1 MYFYPGVISISRGV
15 AVETE
20 AAKWCSGS
28 LRGEL
33 LAQVWMEV
41 KSTTS
46 YGDKRKARVGYPPG
60 SRNARFFQSH
70 LAEPRSVDFPPEI
83 NRETI
88 WLGFLARS
96 SFGAE
101 APQNKAKLLENQDTE
116 SFLKSRLR
124 PTGLKT
130 GHKRRFPV

>member
-1 MYFYPGVISISRGV
+1 MRRPF
-15 AVETE
+15 A
-20 AAKWCSGS
+20 
-28 LRGEL
+28 LR
-33 LAQVWMEV
+33 
-41 KSTTS
+41 
-46 YGDKRKARVGYPPG
+46 DKRKARVGYPPG

-83 NRETI
+83 NGETV
-88 WLGFLARS
+88 WLGFLAKS

-101 APQNKAKLLENQDTE
+101 APQNEFKLPENQDTG

-130 GHKRRFPV
+130 GHKRQVRV